1 MIRVRIAMENHM
13 RPITAFSIAAL
24 FAAQLIFVTPD
35 SLSAQEAARPKAQ
48 PARPSVASSGTNTQ
62 AKTAPHR
69 QPRAADVPNDPSAM
83 QESDEDR
90 VLNQKL
96 KGICRGC

>member
-1 MIRVRIAMENHM
+1 M
-13 RPITAFSIAAL
+13 RPMTVLSHAAFLAL
-24 FAAQLIFVTPD
+24 VLAVANDGAL
-35 SLSAQEAARPKAQ
+35 AQEKASPKAQ
-48 PARPSVASSGTNTQ
+48 PSRSANTQ
-62 AKTAPHR
+62 TGTASAKVAPHR
-69 QPRAADVPNDPSAM
+69 QPRAADVPNDPSTP